1 MHVECII
8 IYNTPTWRNSFKRL
22 LCTGCIV
29 IFCQEK
35 HLPFPPPACSYGWN
49 FILRNFL
56 SRISD
61 HYNAGRDF
69 CPVKIFSSMEYLCT
83 CTLYWKYF
91 SLAWLDRGALW
102 IPSLEF
108 FRSWSMSCEVKTARV
123 GHQNLVCCLDSQP
136 PFVVFCCDNC
146 GAVAKAS
153 NTSCT
158 SCGHVTRSIAIPVWD
173 RITVIEFFVDINSIV
188 LNGTVT
194 CYCYPCTGSTY
205 TFSWKC
211 VCIQLGQPNWHSN
224 ENHNTLESC
233 FHSMK

>member
-1 MHVECII
+1 MWSSIICILVVYSLHASLHIECIYI
-8 IYNTPTWRNSFKRL
+8 NTPTWRNSFKRL

-91 SLAWLDRGALW
+91 SLAWLDRGPCGFHLSNSFVLGQWAVKLKLLEWVIKTSFVVW
-102 IPSLEF
+102 IHSHHSWFLVVTIVELLLKQATRTAHVMRSCDSIDRHPSL
-108 FRSWSMSCEVKTARV
+108 RSYHSYWIFCW
-123 GHQNLVCCLDSQP
+123 HQQYSSKRYMLLL
-136 PFVVFCCDNC
+136 FLC
-146 GAVAKAS
+146 GKYMY
-153 NTSCT
+153 
-158 SCGHVTRSIAIPVWD
+158 I
-173 RITVIEFFVDINSIV
+173 
-188 LNGTVT
+188 
-194 CYCYPCTGSTY
+194 
-205 TFSWKC
+205 
-211 VCIQLGQPNWHSN
+211 
-224 ENHNTLESC
+224 
-233 FHSMK
+233 